1 MLIILDT
8 YQKAEQENKNIQ
20 VALFKLR
27 HISKTRKENENTSIV
42 RLKIFAFCKSTL
54 DVHD

>member
-1 MLIILDT
+1 MLLILDT
-8 YQKAEQENKNIQ
+8 YQKAEQENKNILAF
-20 VALFKLR
+20 VKLR